1 MQSMNEKKEL
11 FNNETKIIVHNKHNN
26 EKNKNKKIFIIIIAI
41 ILIGIAS
48 IYFFKI
54 PFVKYQGNKTETVEY
69 GKNYEDKGIK
79 VYVRFKNISN
89 QVVIE
94 NNVDLSKLG
103 EYNIIYKVPYL
114 GKYKTYT
121 RTVNVVDTEA
131 PKIEL
136 KGDTNY
142 QLQYGKEYEEPGFIA
157 IDNYDGDVTKNVTVT
172 KVEKDS
178 NNYEEHYVVT
188 DSAGNKAD
196 VVRNISIVDTTPPVI
211 KLKGSSV
218 VSVITGNKYTE
229 QGATATDNKDGDLSK
244 DIKISGDVDTSK
256 DGTYIINYEVTDS
269 NGNTA
274 TAERKVIVNEKATT
288 GIIYLTF
295 DDGPSTTITPKIL
308 DVLKEKGVHATFF
321 VINYNESTEHLVK
334 REAEEGHAI
343 GIHGYSH
350 DYSKIYASVDVCY
363 NNIKTLQEK
372 IYKTTGIKTMILRFP
387 GGSSNTVSK
396 KYCPGIMSKITQKV
410 LSEGF
415 KYYDWNVMSGDSGDV
430 KTKEAVYS
438 NVTKGLKPGRDNIVL
453 MHDFSGNNKTLEA
466 LPGIIDYGL
475 ANGYKFE
482 VITTDTEMVRQKIQ
496 N

>member
-1 MQSMNEKKEL
+1 MYESNDNQEMFNSENRLIEHVNEKKIKKGHIFL
-11 FNNETKIIVHNKHNN
+11 IVLLA
-26 EKNKNKKIFIIIIAI
+26 IIIIAFAVLYFGKVPI
-41 ILIGIAS
+41 I
-48 IYFFKI
+48 
-54 PFVKYQGNKTETVEY
+54 KYQGEKVETVEY
-69 GKNYEDKGIK
+69 GETYEDKGIK
-79 VYVRFKNISN
+79 VYTQFKNISDK
-89 QVVIE
+89 VIVE
-94 NNVDLSKLG
+94 NNVNLTQIGD
-103 EYNIIYKVPYL
+103 YTITYKVPYFN
-114 GKYKTYT
+114 KYKNYT
-121 RTVNVVDTEA
+121 RTVKVIDTKA
-131 PKIEL
+131 PEIQL
-136 KGDTNY
+136 KGDTEYN
-142 QLQYGKEYEEPGFIA
+142 LQYGKKFEEPGFTA
-157 IDNYDGDVTKNVTVT
+157 IDNKDGDVTEKVTVN

-178 NNYEEHYVVT
+178 NNFEEHYTVT
-188 DSAGNKAD
+188 DSSGNKAET
-196 VVRNISIVDTTPPVI
+196 VRYVKIIDTTAPVI
-211 KLKGSSV
+211 KLKGASV
-218 VSVITGNKYTE
+218 VSIITGNKYTE
-229 QGATATDNKDGDLSK
+229 QGATATDNKDGDVSK

-256 DGTYIINYEVTDS
+256 DGTYIVKYTVTDS

-274 TAERKVIVNEKATT
+274 TEERKVIVSEKATT

-321 VINYNESTEHLVK
+321 VINYNEATEHLVK

-387 GGSSNTVSK
+387 GGSSNTVSR
-396 KYCPGIMSKITQKV
+396 KYCPGIMTKITEKV

-430 KTKEAVYS
+430 KTKEAVYA

-482 VITTDTEMVRQKIQ
+482 VITPNTEMVRQKIQ

>member
-1 MQSMNEKKEL
+1 ML
-11 FNNETKIIVHNKHNN
+11 F
-26 EKNKNKKIFIIIIAI
+26 
-41 ILIGIAS
+41 
-48 IYFFKI
+48 
-54 PFVKYQGNKTETVEY
+54 
-69 GKNYEDKGIK
+69 
-79 VYVRFKNISN
+79 R
-89 QVVIE
+89 
-94 NNVDLSKLG
+94 
-103 EYNIIYKVPYL
+103 
-114 GKYKTYT
+114 
-121 RTVNVVDTEA
+121 
-131 PKIEL
+131 
-136 KGDTNY
+136 
-142 QLQYGKEYEEPGFIA
+142 
-157 IDNYDGDVTKNVTVT
+157 
-172 KVEKDS
+172 
-178 NNYEEHYVVT
+178 
-188 DSAGNKAD
+188 
-196 VVRNISIVDTTPPVI
+196 
-211 KLKGSSV
+211 
-218 VSVITGNKYTE
+218 
-229 QGATATDNKDGDLSK
+229 
-244 DIKISGDVDTSK
+244 
-256 DGTYIINYEVTDS
+256 S

-274 TAERKVIVNEKATT
+274 TEERKVIVSEKATT

-321 VINYNESTEHLVK
+321 VINYNEATEHLVK

-387 GGSSNTVSK
+387 GGSSNTVSR
-396 KYCPGIMSKITQKV
+396 KYCPGIMTKITEKV

-430 KTKEAVYS
+430 KTKEAVYA

-466 LPGIIDYGL
+466 LPEIIDYGL

-482 VITTDTEMVRQKIQ
+482 VITPNTEMVRQKIQ

>member
-1 MQSMNEKKEL
+1 MQEMNE
-11 FNNETKIIVHNKHNN
+11 NSRMIIHKS
-26 EKNKNKKIFIIIIAI
+26 KNKENKKIKILVISIFSVTILAFAI
-41 ILIGIAS
+41 MYLC
-48 IYFFKI
+48 KI
-54 PFVKYQGNKTETVEY
+54 PIIKYQGQKIETVEY
-69 GKNYEDKGIK
+69 GTTYEDKGIK
-79 VYVRFKNISN
+79 VYERFKNISDK
-89 QVVIE
+89 VIVE
-94 NNVDLSKLG
+94 SNVNLTQLG
-103 EYNIIYKVPYL
+103 DYNITYKVPFF

-121 RTVNVVDTEA
+121 RTVKVVDTEA

-136 KGDTNY
+136 KDDSNY
-142 QLQYGKEYEEPGFIA
+142 KLQYGKNYEEPGFTA
-157 IDNYDGDVTKNVTVT
+157 IDNYDGDVTNNVTVT
-172 KVEKDS
+172 KVEKDN
-178 NNYEEHYVVT
+178 NNYEEHYTVT
-188 DSAGNKAD
+188 DSAGNKGEA
-196 VVRNISIVDTTPPVI
+196 VRYVSIVDTTPPKI
-211 KLKGSSV
+211 KLNGASV
-218 VSVITGNKYTE
+218 ISVITGNKYTE

-256 DGTYIINYEVTDS
+256 DGTYLVKYTVTDS
-269 NGNTA
+269 NGNTS
-274 TAERKVIVNEKATT
+274 TETRKVIVGEKAVT

-295 DDGPSTTITPKIL
+295 DDGPSSTITPKIL

-350 DYSKIYASVDVCY
+350 DYAKIYASVDVCY

-387 GGSSNTVSK
+387 GGSSNTVSR
-396 KYCPGIMSKITQKV
+396 KYCPGIMTKITEKV

-430 KTKEAVYS
+430 KTKEAVYA

-453 MHDFSGNNKTLEA
+453 MHDFSGNHKTLDA
-466 LPGIIDYGL
+466 LPEIIDYGL

-482 VITTDTEMVRQKIQ
+482 VITTNTEMVKQKIQ